1 MIEAVLV
8 TLLVCAVAPVLV
20 LWLRQGDNAKR
31 TREVLIRG
39 VVRGVE
45 EARSRIG
52 TESRKRVAKG
62 SDESLSQQRPLS
74 PPKSSADPKKPAGPK
89 KQSGRTKEPS
99 YRPHWAMVS
108 RIARYETTR
117 SFPDAYET
125 AVAGVAYRQ
134 REVRR
139 VRRGDRVSFER
150 EPGNPHD
157 PTAVRCIV
165 RGKQVGYI
173 RGEESPLVTQAI
185 QEGATLDGIVYEVST
200 WEKDGR
206 PMLGLAII
214 VAFNTRIVE
223 LFPKGVY
230 KRYDEYAS

>member
-1 MIEAVLV
+1 MVEVVIL
-8 TLLVCAVAPVLV
+8 TLLVCGLAPVLV
-20 LWLRQGDNAKR
+20 LWLRKGDNAER
-31 TREVLIRG
+31 ARRGLARG
-39 VVRGVE
+39 VSRGVE
-45 EARSRIG
+45 GVRSQV
-52 TESRKRVAKG
+52 ESVSRKRGSSGVA
-62 SDESLSQQRPLS
+62 ESRSPHRPPSPPMSSGDPGNPS
-74 PPKSSADPKKPAGPK
+74 PPKRK
-89 KQSGRTKEPS
+89 SGRKKEPS

-108 RIARYETTR
+108 RMARYETTR

-125 AVAGVAYRQ
+125 AVAGVSYRQ

-139 VRRGDRVSFER
+139 VRRGDRVSFQR

-173 RGEESPLVTQAI
+173 RGEESALVSQAI

-200 WEKDGR
+200 WEKGNR

-223 LFPKGVY
+223 LFPAGVY
-230 KRYDEYAS
+230 KRYDEYAG